1 VDKRALREAIV
12 KNFSLEE
19 VEVLCADVQQALED
33 AGVELQVNLEMVGG
47 VSKAAR
53 VLNLIEYLDRRG
65 RLDYLVAAVRAARGE
80 II

>member
-19 VEVLCADVQQALED
+19 LEVLCADVQQALED
-33 AGVELQVNLEMVGG
+33 DGVELQVNLEMVGG
-47 VSKAAR
+47 VSKTGK

-65 RLDYLVAAVRAARGE
+65 HLDSLIAAVRVARGE